1 MEMAAVLV
9 ASAQAGLARDEVF
22 YLAQAMVDSGDRLV
36 WLVLLV
42 SVFCC
47 FGGFPGNR
55 TSALVVPIVAAH
67 GMLIPRTSSRA
78 ITSPAG
84 TADTMEVRAEV
95 NLAPDILRDIVRH
108 HRGAWRG
115 AAPPGSPRPTTC

>member
-1 MEMAAVLV
+1 MEMAAFLV
-9 ASAQAGLARDEVF
+9 ASAQAGLDRDEVF
-22 YLAQAMVDSGDRLV
+22 YLAQAMVDSGDRLD
-36 WLVLLV
+36 WQEPLVADKR
-42 SVFCC
+42 CI
-47 FGGFPGNR
+47 GGIPGNR

-67 GMLIPRTSSRA
+67 GMLIPKTSSRA

-115 AAPPGSPRPTTC
+115 AAPPGSPRSTTC